1 MCPSTPGA
9 VQTPWLSIVGI
20 GPGGWDE
27 LSPGAQQAVMSARW
41 VIGGAR
47 HLDMLPPMAEQS
59 RQVWPSPLGE
69 GIEWIKA
76 RRHTPVCVLA
86 SGDPFWFGVGATLA
100 RHVDAA
106 EMQVWPQ
113 PSAMSLAAARMGWAL
128 QHVACISVHGRA
140 LDQVIPYLVPGNR
153 LLVLSWDGTTPAAL
167 ARLLVARGF
176 GDSQLTMLAELG
188 GTQERRRSGR
198 ACDWDEA
205 ESPALNIVA
214 VDCVAEPTARPIAR
228 SAGRPDTLFDNDGQL
243 TKREVR
249 AVVLGLLAPGRGER
263 LWDIGAG
270 SGAIG
275 IEWMLA
281 DSRNRAIAIESR
293 PERADRIRA
302 NARDL
307 GVPALECVETNA
319 PAALADLAVPDA
331 IFIGGG
337 LTTPGLLSQCR
348 AALAS
353 PHGRI
358 VASSVTL
365 EGDAALMDA
374 QAEYG
379 GTLCRLGVERMQPLG
394 RFRGWQPQRNVTLWC
409 STPTTEDSS

>member
-1 MCPSTPGA
+1 MCPPTPGA

-20 GPGGWDE
+20 GAAGWDE
-27 LSPGAQQAVMSARW
+27 LSPGAQQAVLSAPW
-41 VIGGAR
+41 VIGGER
-47 HLDMLPPMAEQS
+47 HLAMLPQVAQQS

-69 GIEWIKA
+69 GIDWIKA

-100 RHVDAA
+100 RHVDSA

-113 PSAMSLAAARMGWAL
+113 PSALSLAAARMGWAL
-128 QHVACISVHGRA
+128 QHVACVSVHGRA
-140 LDQVIPYLVPGNR
+140 LDQVMPYLAPGNR

-167 ARLLVARGF
+167 ARLLVAQGF
-176 GDSQLTMLAELG
+176 GASQLTVLAELG
-188 GTQERRRSGR
+188 GDAEQRHSARARDWTQ
-198 ACDWDEA
+198 A
-205 ESPALNIVA
+205 ETAALNIVA
-214 VDCVAEPTARPIAR
+214 LDCVAEAAATPIAR

-281 DSRNRAIAIESR
+281 DRRNRAIAIEARS
-293 PERADRIRA
+293 ERAARIRA
-302 NARDL
+302 NAGEL
-307 GVPALECVETNA
+307 GVPALECIEASA
-319 PAALADLAVPDA
+319 PAALAGLATPDA

-337 LTTPGLLSQCR
+337 LTTPGLLAQCW

-353 PHGRI
+353 PRGRI

-365 EGDAALMDA
+365 EGDAALAEA

-379 GTLCRLGVERMQPLG
+379 GTLRRIGVERMQPLG
-394 RFRGWQPQRNVTLWC
+394 RFRGWQPQRSVILWC
-409 STPTTEDSS
+409 STPTTEDAL